1 MSTMDCLKEA
11 FAGESQANRKYLAFA
26 KKADQEGYAQVAR
39 MFRAAAVA
47 ETVHAHSHLRAMGG
61 IGSTMENLQEAVSG
75 ETYEFRS
82 MYPDMIRTAEAEG
95 NETALRSFRFANEV
109 EKIHAELYTG
119 FLKTL
124 GQDQGDYPFFVC
136 PVCGHTTGRE
146 APESCPICGTKGSMY
161 TRID

>member
-1 MSTMDCLKEA
+1 MRNEYDGLPEGSVRGGV
-11 FAGESQANRKYLAFA
+11 AGE
-26 KKADQEGYAQVAR
+26 QEVPGLR
-39 MFRAAAVA
+39 EEGRPGRLFRAAAVA